1 MRTTRMLVGIA
12 TASVLALAAGCS
24 SSTAPKSHQPPPLL
38 PGPRF
43 YLSLGDSLSQGV
55 QPSALGQS
63 HPTIGGY
70 PDKLYAVLSAKHQDW
85 RLTKLGCSGET
96 TRTMIHGGICRYAEG
111 SQLAQAESFLRAH
124 RGHVGLITIDIGAND
139 PNNCI
144 IGSVPAS
151 KIVSCMGTS
160 IKGTQADLHTIM
172 GSLRAAAGRG
182 VPIIAMSYYVPE
194 LAGWLDGLTGKE
206 IAVLTERLVSGYNK
220 ILNRI
225 YRHYGARVANVFGAF
240 HSADFTDK
248 VKLPGYGVLPRNVA
262 AICEYTW
269 ACARWPQG
277 PNEHANDLGYGVIAL
292 AFLLADPQLSG

>member
-1 MRTTRMLVGIA
+1 MRTMRMLFGIA

-24 SSTAPKSHQPPPLL
+24 SAGPKSHQATPLP

-43 YLSLGDSLSQGV
+43 YLSLGDSLSRGV
-55 QPSALGQS
+55 QPSVLGQS
-63 HPTIGGY
+63 RATIGGY
-70 PDKLYAVLSAKHQDW
+70 PDKLYAVLSGRQPGWQLA
-85 RLTKLGCSGET
+85 KLGCSGET
-96 TRTMIHGGICRYAEG
+96 TRTMVHGGICRYTEG
-111 SQLAQAESFLRAH
+111 SQLAQAEAFLRAH

-144 IGSVPAS
+144 IGSVPAN

-172 GSLRAAAGRG
+172 GGLRAAAGRS

-206 IAVLTERLVSGYNK
+206 IAVLTERLVGGYNK
-220 ILNRI
+220 ILDGI
-225 YRHYGARVANVFGAF
+225 YQHYDARVANVFGAF

-248 VKLPGYGVLPRNVA
+248 VRLPGYGMLPRNVA
-262 AICEYTW
+262 TICEWTW

-292 AFLLADPQLSG
+292 AFLLADPQLSA